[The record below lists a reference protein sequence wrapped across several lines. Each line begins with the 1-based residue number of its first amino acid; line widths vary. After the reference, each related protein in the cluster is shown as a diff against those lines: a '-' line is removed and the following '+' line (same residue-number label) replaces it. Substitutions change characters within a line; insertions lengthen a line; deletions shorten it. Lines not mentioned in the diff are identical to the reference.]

1 MSITVTVTEEVSYIT
16 VDESQLSVTI
26 NQSEN
31 PITVSTT
38 SDLTFQASL
47 AEDVTYTQTGS
58 LAGGNVQDALGDL
71 ADQFFRQSST
81 PSGSNLAEGD
91 LWYNTSSEEL
101 FVYRQVSG
109 GYEWHT
115 IASAGGASPTSFT
128 LDGGSFQEK

>member
-1 MSITVTVTEEVSYIT
+1 MAITVTVTESPTYIT
-16 VDESQLSVTI
+16 VDESNLTVTL
-26 NQSEN
+26 NQSDN
-31 PITVSTT
+31 PITITT
-38 SDLTFQASL
+38 SSDLTLQASL
-47 AEDVTYTQTGS
+47 AEYVTYTQTGS

-115 IASAGGASPTSFT
+115 IASAGGSSPTSFT
-128 LDGGSFQEK
+128 LDGGSF

>member
-1 MSITVTVTEEVSYIT
+1 MTITVTVNEDPTYIT
-16 VDESQLSVTI
+16 VDESTLSVTI
-26 NQSEN
+26 NQSNN
-31 PITVSTT
+31 PITVTTT
-38 SDLTFQASL
+38 SDLTFSASL
-47 AEDVTYTQTGS
+47 AEDVVYTQTGS

-91 LWYNTSSEEL
+91 LWYNTASEEL

-115 IASAGGASPTSFT
+115 IDSAGGSSPTSFT
-128 LDGGSFQEK
+128 LDGGSF

>member
-1 MSITVTVTEEVSYIT
+1 MAITVTVTESPTYIT
-16 VDESQLSVTI
+16 VDESNLTVTL
-26 NQSEN
+26 NQSDN
-31 PITVSTT
+31 PITITT
-38 SDLTFQASL
+38 SSDLTL
-47 AEDVTYTQTGS
+47 AAGLANEIVYTATGS
-58 LAGGNVQDALGDL
+58 LAGGNLQDALGDL

-115 IASAGGASPTSFT
+115 IASAGGSSPTSFT
-128 LDGGSFQEK
+128 LDGGSF

>member
-1 MSITVTVTEEVSYIT
+1 MAITVTVTESPTYIT
-16 VDESQLSVTI
+16 VDESNLTVTL
-26 NQSEN
+26 NQSDN
-31 PITVSTT
+31 PITITT
-38 SDLTFQASL
+38 SSDLTL
-47 AEDVTYTQTGS
+47 AAGLANEIVYTATGS

-91 LWYNTSSEEL
+91 LWYNTASEEL

-115 IASAGGASPTSFT
+115 IASAGGSSPTSFT
-128 LDGGSFQEK
+128 LDGGSF

>member
-1 MSITVTVTEEVSYIT
+1 MAITVTVTESPTYIT
-16 VDESQLSVTI
+16 VDEANLTVTL
-26 NQSEN
+26 NQSDN
-31 PITVSTT
+31 PITITT
-38 SDLTFQASL
+38 SSDLTLQASL
-47 AEDVTYTQTGS
+47 AEYVTYTQTGS

-115 IASAGGASPTSFT
+115 IASAGGSSPTSFT
-128 LDGGSFQEK
+128 LDGGSF

>member
-1 MSITVTVTEEVSYIT
+1 MTITVTVNEDPTYIT
-16 VDESQLSVTI
+16 VDESNLTVTL
-26 NQSEN
+26 NQSDN
-31 PITVSTT
+31 PITITT
-38 SDLTFQASL
+38 SSDLTL
-47 AEDVTYTQTGS
+47 AAGLANEIVYTATGS

-128 LDGGSFQEK
+128 LDGGSF